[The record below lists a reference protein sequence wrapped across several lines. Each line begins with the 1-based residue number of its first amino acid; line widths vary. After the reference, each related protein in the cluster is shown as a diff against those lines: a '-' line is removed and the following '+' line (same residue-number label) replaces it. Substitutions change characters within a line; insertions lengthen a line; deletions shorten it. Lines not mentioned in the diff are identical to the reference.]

1 MKKLSQKKVAII
13 TEDGFEEVELT
24 SPREALLNEGALV
37 HVVSPK
43 KDHVTS
49 WKDNNWGTSFSVDR
63 HVSEARATDYD
74 AVVIP
79 GGTINPDRLRRCR
92 MSVDFITDFFKQG
105 KPVAAICHGPQVLIE
120 TDTIEGRELTSFHS
134 IKTDLI
140 NAGAIWVDEACVC
153 EQGLVT
159 SRTPDDLPA
168 FNRKLI
174 EEIKEGIHQKQKI
187 V

>member
-1 MKKLSQKKVAII
+1 MSKLSQKKVAII

-24 SPREALLNEGALV
+24 SPMEALQNEGAEV
-37 HVVSPK
+37 HIVSPK
-43 KDHVTS
+43 RDTVTS
-49 WKDNNWGTSFSVDR
+49 WKDNDWGTSFDVDK
-63 HVSEARATDYD
+63 HVSAVRASEYD

-79 GGTINPDRLRRCR
+79 GGVLNPDRLRRCKL
-92 MSVDFITDFFKQG
+92 SVDFITDFFKQG

-120 TDTIEGRELTSFHS
+120 TDAIEGRELTSFHS

-140 NAGAIWVDEACVC
+140 NAGAIWMDEECVC

-174 EEIKEGIHQKQKI
+174 EEIKEGIHQEQKTL
-187 V
+187 